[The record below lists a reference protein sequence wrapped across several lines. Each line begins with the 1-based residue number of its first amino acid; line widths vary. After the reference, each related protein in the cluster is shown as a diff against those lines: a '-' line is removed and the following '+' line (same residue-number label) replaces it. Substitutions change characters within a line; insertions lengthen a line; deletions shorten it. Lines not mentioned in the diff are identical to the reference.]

1 VQAEAIAANPQKSDR
16 AIARELGIGKSTV
29 NEVRN
34 STVRDRTV
42 NDQDETRIGMDGKRR
57 RLPKGQ
63 KASRSDAAVI
73 RGITPET
80 VTLEIVT
87 PDVREREER
96 LRQAA
101 ARARGDYFIC
111 GNWPSPD
118 FVRRAQ

>member
-1 VQAEAIAANPQKSDR
+1 VRHKPAGQRAAEAIAANPQKSDW

-80 VTLEIVT
+80 VTLETVTPEIVT
-87 PDVREREER
+87 PEYVSVRNACA
-96 LRQAA
+96 RQQLEPAA
-101 ARARGDYFIC
+101 TYF
-111 GNWPSPD
+111 D
-118 FVRRAQ
+118 